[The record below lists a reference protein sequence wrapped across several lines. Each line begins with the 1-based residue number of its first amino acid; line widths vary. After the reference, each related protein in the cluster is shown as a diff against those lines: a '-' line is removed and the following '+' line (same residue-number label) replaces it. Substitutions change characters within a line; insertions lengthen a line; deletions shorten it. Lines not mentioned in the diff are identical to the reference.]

1 MKIMKLKDITKT
13 QAIEIAKL
21 VYGFSDWITSDKFE
35 FKYQPYDETWYE
47 DACELVRIN
56 FEAIVFG
63 DKSYPIQVEIG
74 IDLNCYIYYLDG
86 HLKSLPIRNQ
96 YLTQKKFQEYGIEPT
111 LKSE

>member
-1 MKIMKLKDITKT
+1 MKLKDITKA

-21 VYGFSDWITSDKFE
+21 VYGFPDWITSDKFE

-63 DKSYPIQVEIG
+63 ETSYKIQVEILTN
-74 IDLNCYIYYLDG
+74 LNCVVYYLDG
-86 HLKSLPIRNQ
+86 HLKFLPVRNQ

-111 LKSE
+111 FEQKK